1 MRRANESSEVLRL
14 RLSINLQESYPM
26 KNPFAMY
33 KSNSLGGLLLSMLV
47 ALAIFFTIGIS
58 YFYIYL
64 PSSTNHG
71 ETITVPNVEGMNISE
86 LEDFLIQRNLRYE
99 VNDSS
104 YSSQY
109 APLTILKQYP
119 AAGTKVKE
127 NRKIFIS
134 VNRITPPTVPLPNLV
149 DGSLINAEA
158 VLRGYELK
166 LGHITYVS
174 GPFLSVVK
182 EMRVG
187 GKKVEPG
194 IRLPKGAVI
203 DLYVEDGGKTEINA
217 PDIVGFSLEDAE
229 VIIFGSNLQLGEIN
243 VVGDTTNQSPIVIL
257 KQLPEPSTKLRAGDA
272 VEVWI
277 GKEGT
282 PLSEEE
288 GEAEEEI
295 DN

>member
-1 MRRANESSEVLRL
+1 
-14 RLSINLQESYPM
+14 M
-26 KNPFAMY
+26 KNIFTKY
-33 KSNSLGGLLLSMLV
+33 KASTLGGVLLRM
-47 ALAIFFTIGIS
+47 ALALFIFFTFGIS

-71 ETITVPNVEGMNISE
+71 ESITVPNVEGMSIVE
-86 LEDFLIQRNLRYE
+86 LEKFLVDRNLRYE
-99 VNDSS
+99 VNDSA
-104 YSSQY
+104 YSAQF

-119 AAGTKVKE
+119 APGTKVKE
-127 NRKIFIS
+127 NRVIYIS
-134 VNRITPPTVPLPNLV
+134 VNRITPPTVPLPNLI

-166 LGHITYVS
+166 RGHITYVS

-182 EMRVG
+182 EMRIQ

-194 IRLPKGAVI
+194 ARVPKGAII

-217 PDIVGFSLEDAE
+217 PNIVGFSLEDAE

-243 VVGDTTNQSPIVIL
+243 VVGDTINNGPIVIL
-257 KQLPEPSTKLRAGDA
+257 KQIPEPSKKLRAGDA
-272 VEVWI
+272 IEVWV

-282 PLSEEE
+282 ELPDGTETEEL
-288 GEAEEEI
+288 

>member
-1 MRRANESSEVLRL
+1 
-14 RLSINLQESYPM
+14 M
-26 KNPFAMY
+26 KNPFKLY
-33 KSNSLGGLLLSMLV
+33 KTGTLGSLLLSVLV
-47 ALAIFFTIGIS
+47 AVVIFFTIGIS
-58 YFYIYL
+58 YFYMYL
-64 PSSTNHG
+64 PSTTNHG
-71 ETITVPNVEGMNISE
+71 ESITVPNVEGMNISE

-119 AAGTKVKE
+119 APGTKVKE

-134 VNRITPPTVPLPNLV
+134 VNRITPPTVPIPNLV

-182 EMRVG
+182 EMRVK
-187 GKKVEPG
+187 GKKVEAG
-194 IRLPKGAVI
+194 TRVPKGAVI

-217 PDIVGFSLEDAE
+217 PNIVGFSLEDAE
-229 VIIFGSNLQLGEIN
+229 VIILGSNLQLGEIN
-243 VVGDTTNQSPIVIL
+243 IVGDTINNGPIVIL

-272 VEVWI
+272 IEIWV

-282 PLSEEE
+282 LLDEEE
-288 GEAEEEI
+288 SEEI
-295 DN
+295 DNLL